1 MIDKRELLD
10 KSRERNLTLGMIEK
24 DYVLGWMLFGFGK
37 IKGHSPPSPHAGL
50 CRNSVHGSRT
60 SPRTDY
66 AMLKIN
72 HLVVR
77 PERVE
82 GRMANYDTVSRWGRI
97 QVGGE
102 VSEVHPHPSLPPS

>member
-1 MIDKRELLD
+1 MRGCVVIPFMARE
-10 KSRERNLTLGMIEK
+10 
-24 DYVLGWMLFGFGK
+24 
-37 IKGHSPPSPHAGL
+37 
-50 CRNSVHGSRT
+50 T

-97 QVGGE
+97 QVGGR
-102 VSEVHPHPSLPPS
+102 SQRFTPIPPFPHHKGEGDEIRNSQVNI